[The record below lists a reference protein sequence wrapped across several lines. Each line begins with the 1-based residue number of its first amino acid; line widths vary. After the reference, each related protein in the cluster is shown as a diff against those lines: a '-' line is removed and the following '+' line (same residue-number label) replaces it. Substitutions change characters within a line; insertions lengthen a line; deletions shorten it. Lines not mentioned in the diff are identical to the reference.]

1 MGCDVIMAQPTQ
13 AQIRNSTVNEM
24 DFTLDAFN
32 NQKVYV
38 GAMAYAHKIKN
49 LLFMRKGD
57 FPSDPNMGINI
68 QSIRFKDMDLLASG
82 TLKETL
88 SQQISMYVVDITTD
102 DISISVNKYN
112 GNYYLLV
119 SIKLQQL
126 NSEIMYAVEE
136 RKRDLVNFN
145 FKIYQTTNAEIW

>member
-1 MGCDVIMAQPTQ
+1 MAQPTQ

-24 DFTLDAFN
+24 DFSLDAFN

-57 FPSDPNMGINI
+57 FPSDPDMGINI
-68 QSIRFKDMDLLASG
+68 QSIRYKDMDTLAAG
-82 TLKETL
+82 TLKENL
-88 SQQISMYVVDITTD
+88 SAQISAYVIDISSE

-112 GNYYLLV
+112 GQYYLLIG
-119 SIKLQQL
+119 IKLTQL
-126 NSEIMYAVEE
+126 QTELLYAIDNDH
-136 RKRDLVNFN
+136 RDVVNFN
-145 FKIYQTTNAEIW
+145 FKVYKTANAEIW